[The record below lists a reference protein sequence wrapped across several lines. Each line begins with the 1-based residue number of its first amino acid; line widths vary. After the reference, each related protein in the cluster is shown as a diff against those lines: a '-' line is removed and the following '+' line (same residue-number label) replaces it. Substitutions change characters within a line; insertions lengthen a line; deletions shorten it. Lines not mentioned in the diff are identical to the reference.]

1 MSAEVTGGK
10 YTIELCREGVPG
22 AGIEEILDRHDDL
35 MIARMIYRKLVG
47 QHPCRLVMLCDQER
61 ILMRCDRP
69 ETAAETRRPPPTH
82 KDKDPS

>member
-1 MSAEVTGGK
+1 MSAEMTRGQ
-10 YTIELCREGVPG
+10 YTIELCHEGPG

-35 MIARMIYRKLVG
+35 MIARMIYRKLAG
-47 QHPCRLVMLCDQER
+47 QYRGRLVMLCDGER

-82 KDKDPS
+82 KNKDPS